1 MRAQPEMTSV
11 MSDVNTGSESAD
23 VDSDDDEAIEAPP
36 PRGASTE
43 AHSPRFEEEAS
54 VGYRLMGIEIFPPP
68 YQLQPHMNETRRRL
82 SARMPWRLTFA
93 LNSSFVRY
101 ELGALLAA
109 PGGPTRT
116 ADVDT
121 AAAASDFATEEVD
134 ATATATPQRQNRGEL
149 RVWCKVGGQRVQ
161 RPASCA
167 EAATGAAP
175 PITPTN
181 APSRR
186 VHVRI
191 NGARCSFQPLVAT
204 FSVQSSPPTAAVAA
218 PATRPRQS
226 QVAQHQPT
234 SPPPPFPES
243 LGGAF
248 GGFFTARRLPGNEDE
263 DEEVL

>member
-1 MRAQPEMTSV
+1 M
-11 MSDVNTGSESAD
+11 
-23 VDSDDDEAIEAPP
+23 
-36 PRGASTE
+36 
-43 AHSPRFEEEAS
+43 
-54 VGYRLMGIEIFPPP
+54 
-68 YQLQPHMNETRRRL
+68 
-82 SARMPWRLTFA
+82 
-93 LNSSFVRY
+93 
-101 ELGALLAA
+101 
-109 PGGPTRT
+109 
-116 ADVDT
+116 
-121 AAAASDFATEEVD
+121 
-134 ATATATPQRQNRGEL
+134 
-149 RVWCKVGGQRVQ
+149 Q

-263 DEEVL
+263 VTIMPPEVRIDDEVMEYGQVQMETCLDEKHMRIVADLPEPKDEDMEEITTTGGRGQPVELVGPESQT